1 MIRRISI
8 ALVVVGVGLLFIRH
22 DAELPTLPF
31 PAMGLLVKSP
41 MTLSS
46 AGDYY
51 IRVTMPKV
59 GDSLTLSEETV
70 PCSLAIT
77 VTEPGKSPQT
87 KEITSLTRY
96 SEFGFG
102 RTQDYRG
109 GDAFR
114 LGRGECDIEV
124 TSQAACEA
132 ATARGAMISL
142 EQDVGNPTDYY
153 LRSLL
158 RRYFAIGALCVG
170 LLGIIVCEFRKKP
183 NQLPKP
189 TSRLAPGRGSS

>member
-8 ALVVVGVGLLFIRH
+8 ALIVVGAGLLFIRREA
-22 DAELPTLPF
+22 DLPTLPF
-31 PAMGLLVKSP
+31 PAAGLLVKSP
-41 MTLSS
+41 MTLAS
-46 AGDYY
+46 AGDYHV
-51 IRVTMPKV
+51 RVTMPKV
-59 GDSLTLSEETV
+59 GDSLGLSEETV
-70 PCSLAIT
+70 PCSLVVT
-77 VTEPGKSPQT
+77 VTESGKPPQK

-114 LGRGECDIEV
+114 LGKGECDIEV
-124 TSQAACEA
+124 SSRAPCEA

-153 LRSLL
+153 LRGLL
-158 RRYFAIGALCVG
+158 LGYFAKGALCVG
-170 LLGIIVCEFRKKP
+170 LLGVIICEFRKKKP
-183 NQLPKP
+183 SQVPAP
-189 TSRLAPGRGSS
+189 TSGK